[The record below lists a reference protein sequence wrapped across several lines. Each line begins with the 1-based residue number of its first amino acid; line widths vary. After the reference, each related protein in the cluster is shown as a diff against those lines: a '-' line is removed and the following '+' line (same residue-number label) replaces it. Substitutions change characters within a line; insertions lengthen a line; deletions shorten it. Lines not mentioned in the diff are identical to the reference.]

1 MGNALEAAKFSVL
14 QGNTGVANKKTTLAA
29 IDTGMADV
37 KAWKDSIDA
46 ERLKLKTDTAD
57 RFREA
62 EKDANDKIEG
72 LDPSNKTERDIIING
87 LADYKDRL
95 YGNMN
100 MVKAGMI
107 KPEDNIIFQANGKQ
121 SFEIMSTNVKNI
133 AAENKLTLE
142 RAKGGYWPD
151 EEGGADVFHDPKSMG
166 FEAALQRIQSTL
178 TNPEFTKVKF
188 GEDGMGTV
196 EFYETQVNEATKIR
210 ELKRDKDG
218 KPIPLPGKSGI
229 SLLAFQ
235 QGRNQ
240 RADYFNLKTQTEKL
254 TNSDSALG
262 RSFDVFMKDPQ
273 NKMYGNIETYQAN
286 NPQVKELIE
295 DAIGVATNTV
305 ERSMSILSDNGP
317 RAERSEIMTP
327 AEWASAT
334 KQGIDLNEKISY
346 SYVDANGKTQT
357 GSKFKYV
364 EIVVGANNQIVPKW
378 RDGDLDAA
386 EKSAGS
392 SIYAALS
399 RKLKGGS
406 KRSEFDP
413 NSSGAY
419 NNKVIKDDKIGR
431 VELSKRMASGGSS
444 QTSALAEMKASGLYT
459 VEKGF
464 NEILSSSKVQ
474 ELEGELDSKGKP
486 RKGEIYKVQT
496 PRGVEERIV
505 YHTDEDGKQVS
516 LQERTQQTL
525 GLIMTNPTETKDLF
539 NTYVGAGNNFD
550 ETYDAGN
557 FLGNTVSTGSQAK
570 LSMDT
575 VVEGTGTKA
584 VTLSN
589 RITDVIKTADDNSY
603 VGVDEDLLVK
613 GIKGALN
620 EALNQSNQKIDNLD
634 VTYDD
639 DDITI
644 TGVNSK
650 GKTITITGSQESD
663 DKEEMK
669 LEVNAILN
677 QFFQALTSD
686 KDITAGGAGEG
697 VNYKDK

>member
-1 MGNALEAAKFSVL
+1 
-14 QGNTGVANKKTTLAA
+14 
-29 IDTGMADV
+29 
-37 KAWKDSIDA
+37 
-46 ERLKLKTDTAD
+46 
-57 RFREA
+57 
-62 EKDANDKIEG
+62 
-72 LDPSNKTERDIIING
+72 
-87 LADYKDRL
+87 
-95 YGNMN
+95 
-100 MVKAGMI
+100 
-107 KPEDNIIFQANGKQ
+107 
-121 SFEIMSTNVKNI
+121 
-133 AAENKLTLE
+133 
-142 RAKGGYWPD
+142 
-151 EEGGADVFHDPKSMG
+151 
-166 FEAALQRIQSTL
+166 
-178 TNPEFTKVKF
+178 
-188 GEDGMGTV
+188 
-196 EFYETQVNEATKIR
+196 
-210 ELKRDKDG
+210 
-218 KPIPLPGKSGI
+218 
-229 SLLAFQ
+229 
-235 QGRNQ
+235 
-240 RADYFNLKTQTEKL
+240 
-254 TNSDSALG
+254 
-262 RSFDVFMKDPQ
+262 
-273 NKMYGNIETYQAN
+273 
-286 NPQVKELIE
+286 
-295 DAIGVATNTV
+295 
-305 ERSMSILSDNGP
+305 
-317 RAERSEIMTP
+317 
-327 AEWASAT
+327 
-334 KQGIDLNEKISY
+334 
-346 SYVDANGKTQT
+346 
-357 GSKFKYV
+357 
-364 EIVVGANNQIVPKW
+364 
-378 RDGDLDAA
+378 
-386 EKSAGS
+386 
-392 SIYAALS
+392 
-399 RKLKGGS
+399 
-406 KRSEFDP
+406 
-413 NSSGAY
+413 
-419 NNKVIKDDKIGR
+419 
-431 VELSKRMASGGSS
+431 
-444 QTSALAEMKASGLYT
+444 MKASGLYT

-505 YHTDEDGKQVS
+505 YHTDEDGKQVP

-589 RITDVIKTADDNSY
+589 RITDVIKTADDKDSF
-603 VGVDEDLLVK
+603 GVNEDLLVK

>member
-254 TNSDSALG
+254 TDSDSALG
-262 RSFDVFMKDPQ
+262 RSFEVFMQDPQ

-399 RKLKGGS
+399 RKLKGGT
-406 KRSEFDP
+406 KRSEFQSRP
-413 NSSGAY
+413 PTPAG
-419 NNKVIKDDKIGR
+419 NKVKDDKATVLLIDQAVTGNVSSLEALMR
-431 VELSKRMASGGSS
+431 SKTGGVIDYNITETDGIKSIVFTKTDGTVTNPIPMNTPGVDAGKLFAAEMGLNAETYIQETTLKDEAASSTVSKFKGSKLSYNGLGNLDTGFSSKDGVKTPVTAAQELSELIK
-444 QTSALAEMKASGLYT
+444 
-459 VEKGF
+459 F
-464 NEILSSSKVQ
+464 NPD
-474 ELEGELDSKGKP
+474 ELDMVGTAQ
-486 RKGEIYKVQT
+486 KVVDKA
-496 PRGVEERIV
+496 RSEYGIEDDIV
-505 YHTDEDGKQVS
+505 VQATDEGGPNDSYTIVVNGVSFKSPSQGSAKNHKWLLENIDRTLRGEKPQGESTKVGK
-516 LQERTQQTL
+516 
-525 GLIMTNPTETKDLF
+525 
-539 NTYVGAGNNFD
+539 
-550 ETYDAGN
+550 YD
-557 FLGNTVSTGSQAK
+557 
-570 LSMDT
+570 
-575 VVEGTGTKA
+575 
-584 VTLSN
+584 
-589 RITDVIKTADDNSY
+589 
-603 VGVDEDLLVK
+603 
-613 GIKGALN
+613 
-620 EALNQSNQKIDNLD
+620 
-634 VTYDD
+634 
-639 DDITI
+639 
-644 TGVNSK
+644 
-650 GKTITITGSQESD
+650 
-663 DKEEMK
+663 
-669 LEVNAILN
+669 
-677 QFFQALTSD
+677 
-686 KDITAGGAGEG
+686 
-697 VNYKDK
+697 